1 MYLSVSSIMK
11 VWRRL
16 QVRNHEKPK
25 YKAIRSCGVGHDY
38 RAIFQRLARLQADFQ
53 KDWVSRTRVLLENPQ
68 QMSDDTYKTAR
79 QAAKAG
85 INYSSLEARADN
97 SVKVLIKSTLK
108 NESSWLKA

>member
-1 MYLSVSSIMK
+1 
-11 VWRRL
+11 
-16 QVRNHEKPK
+16 
-25 YKAIRSCGVGHDY
+25 
-38 RAIFQRLARLQADFQ
+38 
-53 KDWVSRTRVLLENPQ
+53 
-68 QMSDDTYKTAR
+68 MSDDTYKTAR